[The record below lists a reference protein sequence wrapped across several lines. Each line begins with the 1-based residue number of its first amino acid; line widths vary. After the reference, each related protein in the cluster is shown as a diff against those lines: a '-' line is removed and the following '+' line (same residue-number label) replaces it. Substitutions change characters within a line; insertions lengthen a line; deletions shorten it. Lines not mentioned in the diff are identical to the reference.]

1 MLAKHLLQQNN
12 DFFESM
18 YHMKI
23 GAASWPVATVYLLS
37 TVGSIAGG
45 WLPLYLINKKGWPVL
60 KARKTSMLIYAFF
73 VLPILA
79 ALILGAVNVWLAV
92 MVIGVAAAA
101 HQAWSANI
109 FTTVGDM
116 FPKKSIGSV
125 TGIGGMFG
133 SIGGIFLSLFVQK
146 KMFVHY
152 RAIHQIETA
161 YYIMFIVCAAAYL
174 SAWIIMHFLVG
185 KAKPVAAAQ

>member
-1 MLAKHLLQQNN
+1 M
-12 DFFESM
+12 
-18 YHMKI
+18 
-23 GAASWPVATVYLLS
+23 
-37 TVGSIAGG
+37 
-45 WLPLYLINKKGWPVL
+45 
-60 KARKTSMLIYAFF
+60 
-73 VLPILA
+73 PILA